1 MSTAIKTPEVYEMWE
16 LADEESDSPDRILT
30 EDSIMPTEEER
41 TDYAD
46 SFKNALDYSD
56 TASNTSELLPKI

>member
-1 MSTAIKTPEVYEMWE
+1 MSTARKTPEVDEMWE

-30 EDSIMPTEEER
+30 EDSVMPTEEER
-41 TDYAD
+41 NDYED
-46 SFKNALDYSD
+46 SFKNVLDYSD

>member
-1 MSTAIKTPEVYEMWE
+1 MTTKENAEDFEIEDK
-16 LADEESDSPDRILT
+16 ESDSPYRILT
-30 EDSIMPTEEER
+30 EDSVMPTEEER
-41 TDYAD
+41 NDYEN